1 MRLGI
6 FAYADTAAV
15 PWGGFFEVPFL
26 GGDNYSPVQ
35 AVRYRRVLIK
45 IYHQLTRAHKPERLV
60 WGRSCVLVA
69 CILIKIYSIKNRPT
83 RIGLLNLH
91 WLKIRRCAE
100 LCRNEGSECKRS
112 SW

>member
-6 FAYADTAAV
+6 FACADTAAV

-35 AVRYRRVLIK
+35 AVHYRR
-45 IYHQLTRAHKPERLV
+45 
-60 WGRSCVLVA
+60 
-69 CILIKIYSIKNRPT
+69 ILIKIYSIKNRPT
-83 RIGLLNLH
+83 RIGLLYLH

>member
-6 FAYADTAAV
+6 FAYADTVAV

-35 AVRYRRVLIK
+35 AVRYRRILIR

-60 WGRSCVLVA
+60 LGCSCVLVA
-69 CILIKIYSIKNRPT
+69 CITSSSTALL
-83 RIGLLNLH
+83 GL
-91 WLKIRRCAE
+91 
-100 LCRNEGSECKRS
+100 GSPSKQAL
-112 SW
+112 

>member
-35 AVRYRRVLIK
+35 AVRYRR
-45 IYHQLTRAHKPERLV
+45 
-60 WGRSCVLVA
+60 
-69 CILIKIYSIKNRPT
+69 ILIKIYSIKNRPT
-83 RIGLLNLH
+83 RIGLLYLH

-112 SW
+112 SCGGYRLPLR

>member
-35 AVRYRRVLIK
+35 AVRYRRTLIK
-45 IYHQLTRAHKPERLV
+45 DIT
-60 WGRSCVLVA
+60 
-69 CILIKIYSIKNRPT
+69 KNRPV
-83 RIGLLNLH
+83 RIGLLYLH

>member
-35 AVRYRRVLIK
+35 AVRYRR
-45 IYHQLTRAHKPERLV
+45 
-60 WGRSCVLVA
+60 
-69 CILIKIYSIKNRPT
+69 ILINKKQTDENRSV
-83 RIGLLNLH
+83 IFAL
-91 WLKIRRCAE
+91 AE
-100 LCRNEGSECKRS
+100 NQTLR
-112 SW
+112 

>member
-35 AVRYRRVLIK
+35 AVRYRRILIK
-45 IYHQLTRAHKPERLV
+45 IYHQLTRAHK
-60 WGRSCVLVA
+60 S
-69 CILIKIYSIKNRPT
+69 
-83 RIGLLNLH
+83 
-91 WLKIRRCAE
+91 
-100 LCRNEGSECKRS
+100 
-112 SW
+112 

>member
-35 AVRYRRVLIK
+35 AVRYRRILIK
-45 IYHQLTRAHKPERLV
+45 IYHQLTRAHKVLGAKEHGRTRRTSAEILV
-60 WGRSCVLVA
+60 VFQMR
-69 CILIKIYSIKNRPT
+69 T
-83 RIGLLNLH
+83 TQ
-91 WLKIRRCAE
+91 
-100 LCRNEGSECKRS
+100 LCRAVWLLKPCVSLSTDGTV
-112 SW
+112 